1 MKALTLEKYGLPEKV
16 LRLTEQKVPSPQNN
30 EVLVK
35 IHSTAINDYDWSLVR
50 GKPLIYR
57 MMFGLVKP
65 KSKSLGME
73 LSGTVEAVG
82 TDVTEFKIGDEVY
95 GDTSAHGFGTFAE
108 YISLPPKAL
117 AHKPNSMSFEEAA
130 SIPHA
135 ALLALQGLQDIG
147 GIKNGMMVLINGAG
161 GGVGTIALQL
171 AKIHHCEV
179 TGVDRQEKFEALSN
193 LGYDHL
199 INYKQEN
206 FTKNGVQ
213 YDLILDCKTD
223 KLPFSYS
230 RSLKANG
237 VYVSIGGKAT
247 YLLSTLIIGKVLSI
261 FSSKK
266 FEILSLKSNQ
276 GLSEIGEMYE
286 RKQIKPV
293 IDGPYPLS
301 FGPEKLQKFG
311 NGNHIGKIVLN
322 INSL

>member
-1 MKALTLEKYGLPEKV
+1 MKALTLEKYGLPKKV
-16 LRLTEQKVPSPQNN
+16 LRLTEQKKPSYQKN
-30 EVLVK
+30 EVLLK
-35 IHSTAINDYDWSLVR
+35 IHSTSINDYDWSLVR
-50 GKPLIYR
+50 GKPLMYR
-57 MMFGLVKP
+57 LMFGLVKP

-82 TDVTEFKIGDEVY
+82 SEVTEFEIGDEVY

-117 AHKPNSMSFEEAA
+117 ATKPKTMTYEDAA
-130 SIPHA
+130 ALPHA
-135 ALLALQGLQDIG
+135 ALLALQGMKEIG
-147 GIKNGMMVLINGAG
+147 GIKNGMKVLINGAG
-161 GGVGTIALQL
+161 GGVGTIGLQL

-199 INYKQEN
+199 INYQLEN
-206 FTKNGVQ
+206 FTKNGIQ

-223 KLPFSYS
+223 RSPFSYA

-237 VYVSIGGKAT
+237 VYVSIGGKIT
-247 YLLSTLIIGKVLSI
+247 YLLSTLILGKALSVI
-261 FSSKK
+261 SSKR

-276 GLSEIGEMYE
+276 GLKEIEGMYE
-286 RKQIKPV
+286 NKQIKPV

-301 FGPEKLQKFG
+301 LGPDKLQEFG
-311 NGNHIGKIVLN
+311 NGYHIGKIILS
-322 INSL
+322 IIT